1 MINLGGFYRAD
12 SSSEPA
18 VVAVLVV
25 LAALLAALLFA
36 TEYDAPVDTTRFC
49 PVVAT
54 NTAVTAPPSGT
65 TSC

>member
-12 SSSEPA
+12 SSSQPA

-25 LAALLAALLFA
+25 LAALIAALLFA
-36 TEYDAPVDTTRFC
+36 TGYDAQIDATRFC
-49 PVVAT
+49 PVAMT
-54 NTAVTAPPSGT
+54 DTAVTAPPSGT